1 MFEVVHIFP
10 SRRAPLASMSR
21 LAETAE
27 LDLHVKY
34 RLLLVGYAPHEMS
47 SVTKAHL
54 RKRKKDVSL
63 MLHPDKN
70 RDAAQISSRYF
81 QEFKSVIDW
90 LLDHSRLP
98 EGLSTSA
105 TVDFWR
111 VDSEV
116 PSSSSTFSS
125 VARVDV
131 NETSGQRQLEEYA
144 CGCGVNGCVVK
155 VDMARDPAHAKTR
168 KGRRNQYHDEACVIS
183 CYEGGCEAYIFT
195 RHTYCRPLG
204 WTPTGSKNF
213 YCPAHSKRL
222 W

>member
-70 RDAAQISSRYF
+70 RDDAQISSRYF
-81 QEFKSVIDW
+81 QEFLSVIDW

-98 EGLSTSA
+98 EELSTSA
-105 TVDFWR
+105 TVDPWR

-131 NETSGQRQLEEYA
+131 NETSGQRQLKAYA

-155 VDMARDPAHAKTR
+155 VDMAQDPAHAKTR
-168 KGRRNQYHDEACVIS
+168 KGRRLQYDDEACVIS
-183 CYEGGCEAYIFT
+183 CYERGCEAYIFT

-204 WTPTGSKNF
+204 WTPMGNKNF
-213 YCPAHSKRL
+213 YCPVHSKR
-222 W
+222 WS